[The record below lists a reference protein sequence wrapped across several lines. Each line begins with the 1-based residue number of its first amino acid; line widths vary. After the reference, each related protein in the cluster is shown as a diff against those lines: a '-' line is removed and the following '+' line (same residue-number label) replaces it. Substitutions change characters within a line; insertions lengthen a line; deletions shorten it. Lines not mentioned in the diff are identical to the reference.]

1 MTESPTALIRR
12 LDAAKHRFG
21 TGDRAVKR
29 RTLAALAGR
38 PVRRAPALLR
48 FHEVLCFMRAYPDD
62 PAILAA
68 VEAALARVGD
78 RAARILRDASP
89 AAARALEESAVA
101 GTVVSCPLS
110 LATARWLAGRF
121 RGAVELDWEDE
132 GTVEAVTAL
141 LPFVAPTAGEDTLVE
156 VGVPVR
162 GWLAAAGTD
171 RARELGWLLARV
183 GRSRTAAALYDQVQP
198 KLRWR
203 LGDGPASRT
212 RARLPDR
219 PVFFHR
225 TPLRP
230 RGGPLPRRLPGPP
243 VAVRM
248 APPAEGTALRDA
260 ALAAVT
266 VRYRELHGFTRADPR
281 DVVVADAGRGMEI
294 VWLGLPPAHRLPL
307 RAHYGYLLLK
317 NGVPVGYGDASCL
330 FEWCEI
336 AFNVFETFRQGESGH
351 LFARLLGFL
360 VQWLGIRVFH
370 LSPYQLGEAND
381 EALASG
387 AFWFY
392 YKLGFRPTRPG
403 LARLAREEAGR
414 LARRPGLRSSRETL
428 ARLAAGRVTLGIGGR
443 PPRAVR
449 DFDASLV
456 ARRAAAGT
464 QERSVSLVARALTAG
479 RWRAWPAAER
489 TALARLAPILDA
501 IPDLARW
508 PARDRRALVALV
520 RSKGGRPEAD
530 YLRRMR
536 AHTRFRRALLALG
549 TET

>member
-1 MTESPTALIRR
+1 MTEPLTALIRR

-21 TGDRAVKR
+21 SGDRAVKR
-29 RTLAALAGR
+29 RILAALAGR

-48 FHEVLCFMRAYPDD
+48 FHETLCFMRAYPDD
-62 PAILAA
+62 PAILAE
-68 VEAALARVGD
+68 VEAALAHVGD
-78 RAARILRDASP
+78 RAALILRDGSP

-121 RGAVELDWEDE
+121 PGEVGLDWEDQ
-132 GTVEAVTAL
+132 GTVEAVAAL
-141 LPFVAPTAGEDTLVE
+141 LPFVAPTASEDTLVE

-162 GWLAAAGTD
+162 GWLAAAGAD
-171 RARELGWLLARV
+171 RARELGWLLVRV
-183 GRSRTAAALYDQVQP
+183 GRSRAAAVLYDQVQP
-198 KLRWR
+198 RLRWR
-203 LGDGPASRT
+203 LGDSPASRT

-248 APPAEGTALRDA
+248 ASPAEGTLLRDA

-266 VRYRELHGFTRADPR
+266 VRHREVHGFTRADPR

-392 YKLGFRPTRPG
+392 YRLGFRPVEPRLAKLAEDE
-403 LARLAREEAGR
+403 LARLSAGRGYRSPLSVLRR
-414 LARRPGLRSSRETL
+414 LARSDVELVLRPSARDCVGQIELGEVLPDDLR
-428 ARLAAGRVTLGIGGR
+428 G
-443 PPRAVR
+443 
-449 DFDASLV
+449 
-456 ARRAAAGT
+456 
-464 QERSVSLVARALTAG
+464 SVSLDALRPGVPGEYVAIWIDHEKSIVGHLLDQQAKALFALPERLFVIASRCQVAG
-479 RWRAWPAAER
+479 
-489 TALARLAPILDA
+489 
-501 IPDLARW
+501 DLAVSDQL
-508 PARDRRALVALV
+508 PGAVAQRGDDHV
-520 RSKGGRPEAD
+520 CPE
-530 YLRRMR
+530 
-536 AHTRFRRALLALG
+536 T
-549 TET
+549 